1 MQREVGSVAAKS
13 TSARV
18 TARPGMMLAVLVIGA
33 AFGAF
38 AYRLAEH
45 VWVEQAP
52 APTGAQDVPQLVRE
66 GPRLVI
72 PDGSPLRAKLTIDA
86 VSQKEVQRNLVLP
99 AVVEADPA
107 RIVRVLPPLAGR
119 VTQLKVQLGEQVEQ
133 GQPLVVLDSP
143 DLGTAYAD
151 YQRAKANLV
160 LATKNRD
167 RLRDLVRTS
176 AVAVRELQQAE
187 TDATNAEVER
197 QRAEARL
204 KQIGVDPE
212 APTRSR
218 TVTILAPVSGSIIDL
233 TVAPGAYWY
242 DATAALMT
250 VADLSTIWVTANVP
264 EKDTALVAKG
274 QPVEIVFSAYPGE
287 VFKGEVLFVSNVL
300 DPDTRRT
307 KVRINLENPEARF
320 KPGMFA
326 SVTFFAPKQTIPM
339 VPTTALFLKDDVS
352 QVFVEVAPWRF
363 ESRRVDVGFQQGDEA
378 AIRNGLSA
386 GDRVVTRG
394 GVLLND

>member
-1 MQREVGSVAAKS
+1 MNMHAPPAGAKS
-13 TSARV
+13 KSNVGPARFG
-18 TARPGMMLAVLVIGA
+18 TILMALAIGA
-33 AFGAF
+33 ALGAF
-38 AYRLAEH
+38 AYRFSAGPWGSSQPVPGSGES
-45 VWVEQAP
+45 
-52 APTGAQDVPQLVRE
+52 VPQLVRE
-66 GPRLVI
+66 GQQIIV
-72 PDGSPLRAKLTIDA
+72 PDGSPLRGKLTIDA
-86 VSQKEVQRNLVLP
+86 VALTEVQRNLVLP

-107 RIVRVLPPLAGR
+107 RLVRVLPPLAGR
-119 VTQLKVQLGEQVEQ
+119 ITQLKVQLGEQVER

-151 YQRAKANLV
+151 YERAKANLA
-160 LATKNRD
+160 LAIKNRD

-176 AVAVRELQQAE
+176 AIAVRELQQAE
-187 TDATNAEVER
+187 TDAINAEAER

-218 TVTILAPVSGSIIDL
+218 TVTISAPVSGSIIDL
-233 TVAPGAYWY
+233 TVAPGAYWN

-264 EKDTALVAKG
+264 EKDTAMVAKG

>member
-1 MQREVGSVAAKS
+1 MNMHAPPAGAKS
-13 TSARV
+13 KSNV
-18 TARPGMMLAVLVIGA
+18 GTARFGTILMALAIGA
-33 AFGAF
+33 ALGAL
-38 AYRLAEH
+38 AYRFSVSL
-45 VWVEQAP
+45 WGGSQP
-52 APTGAQDVPQLVRE
+52 APGSGESVPQFVHE
-66 GPRLVI
+66 GQQIIV
-72 PDGSPLRAKLTIDA
+72 PDGSPLRGKLTIDA
-86 VSQKEVQRNLVLP
+86 IAAREVQRNLVLP

-107 RIVRVLPPLAGR
+107 RLVRVLPPLAGR
-119 VTQLKVQLGEQVEQ
+119 ITQLKVQLGEQVER

-151 YQRAKANLV
+151 YERAKANLA
-160 LATKNRD
+160 LAIKNRD

-176 AVAVRELQQAE
+176 AIAVRELQQAE
-187 TDATNAEVER
+187 TDAINAEAER

-218 TVTILAPVSGSIIDL
+218 TVTISAPVSGSIIDL
-233 TVAPGAYWY
+233 TVAPGAYWN

>member
-13 TSARV
+13 TSDRV

-52 APTGAQDVPQLVRE
+52 AATGAQDVPQLVRE

-233 TVAPGAYWY
+233 TVAPGAYWN

-264 EKDTALVAKG
+264 EKDTALVAKS

-326 SVTFFAPKQTIPM
+326 NVTFFAPKQAIPM
-339 VPTTALFLKDDVS
+339 IPTTALLLKDDAS
-352 QVFVEVAPWRF
+352 QVFVEVAPWTF
-363 ESRRVDVGFQQGDEA
+363 EARRVDVGFQQGDEA
-378 AIRNGLSA
+378 SIRTGLSA

>member
-1 MQREVGSVAAKS
+1 MQWEVGSVAAKS

-45 VWVEQAP
+45 VWVEHAP
-52 APTGAQDVPQLVRE
+52 AATGAQDVPQLVRE

-86 VSQKEVQRNLVLP
+86 VSQKEVQRKLVLP

-218 TVTILAPVSGSIIDL
+218 TVTI
-233 TVAPGAYWY
+233 
-242 DATAALMT
+242 
-250 VADLSTIWVTANVP
+250 
-264 EKDTALVAKG
+264 
-274 QPVEIVFSAYPGE
+274 
-287 VFKGEVLFVSNVL
+287 
-300 DPDTRRT
+300 
-307 KVRINLENPEARF
+307 
-320 KPGMFA
+320 
-326 SVTFFAPKQTIPM
+326 
-339 VPTTALFLKDDVS
+339 
-352 QVFVEVAPWRF
+352 
-363 ESRRVDVGFQQGDEA
+363 
-378 AIRNGLSA
+378 
-386 GDRVVTRG
+386 
-394 GVLLND
+394 

>member
-1 MQREVGSVAAKS
+1 MKTDVLPAGDRSKSNVGP
-13 TSARV
+13 ARFG
-18 TARPGMMLAVLVIGA
+18 TILMALAIGA
-33 AFGAF
+33 ALGAF
-38 AYRLAEH
+38 AYRFSASP
-45 VWVEQAP
+45 W
-52 APTGAQDVPQLVRE
+52 GGSQLVRE
-66 GPRLVI
+66 GQQIIV
-72 PDGSPLRAKLTIDA
+72 PDGSPLRGKLTIDA
-86 VSQKEVQRNLVLP
+86 VALREVQRNLVLP

-107 RIVRVLPPLAGR
+107 RLVKVLPPVAGR
-119 VTQLKVQLGEQVEQ
+119 ITQLKVQLGEEVDK
-133 GQPLVVLDSP
+133 GQPLLVLDSP

-151 YQRAKANLV
+151 YERAKANLT
-160 LATKNRD
+160 LAIKNRD

-176 AVAVRELQQAE
+176 AVAIRELQQAE
-187 TDATNAEVER
+187 TDAINAEAER

-212 APTRSR
+212 APTPSR
-218 TVTILAPVSGSIIDL
+218 TVTISAPVSGSIIDL
-233 TVAPGAYWY
+233 TVAPGSYWN
-242 DATAALMT
+242 DPTAALMT

-264 EKDTALVAKG
+264 EKDTARVAKG

-307 KVRINLENPEARF
+307 KVRINLENLEARF

-326 SVTFFAPKQTIPM
+326 NVTFFAPKQAIPM
-339 VPTTALFLKDDVS
+339 IPTAALFLKEDAS
-352 QVFVEVAPWRF
+352 QVFVEVAPWTF
-363 ESRRVDVGFQQGDEA
+363 EARRVDVGFQQGDEA
-378 AIRNGLSA
+378 SIRTGLSA